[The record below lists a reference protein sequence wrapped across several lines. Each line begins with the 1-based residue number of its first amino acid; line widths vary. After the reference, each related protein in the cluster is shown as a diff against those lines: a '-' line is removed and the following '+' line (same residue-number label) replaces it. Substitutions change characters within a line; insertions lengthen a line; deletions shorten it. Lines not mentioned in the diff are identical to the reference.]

1 MVERLRRFFDVR
13 HGEGLPVL
21 LSFLYIAVVV
31 AAFLLA
37 KPIRNSLF
45 LREYGPYALVYVYAA
60 VPVALT
66 IFVPLYSRVVA
77 RFGSRAVTV
86 GTLVFFSANV
96 LVFWYVFRSLGTGS
110 GEAAEAPRQG
120 LLWLMPAVFY
130 VWVNCFGVIAPVQ
143 AWMYANS
150 LFDTRQAKRLFGIIG
165 AGASLGAIAGGALA
179 RFLVEPVGGTVN
191 MMLVLAVLILLA
203 AGIVI
208 VANLRIRRRG
218 SLRAARP
225 GRQAFRESLRQIRGS
240 RYLRLMA
247 SVVFLVAIVTQWIAF
262 QLSLLADAQF
272 AGDADR
278 LTRFF
283 GTFNFTLGAVT
294 FVLQLLVTGPA
305 LRRFG
310 IGATILL
317 LPLALGAG
325 SALILALP
333 VFWTVLLTNGLDQ
346 GLRFS
351 VDKATY
357 ELLYLPL
364 PPAQRAAVKST
375 IDIVFNRFADGVGAF
390 LLGLATQG
398 FFFVPGLELGL
409 YGTAAI
415 NLLFIAL
422 WCALAWQVRRE
433 YVRTIQDT
441 IHRHRIDSE
450 RMAAGPL
457 DALTSGVVRQK
468 LLAADPEE
476 VRDALNL
483 VELRPVRSWLPA
495 LRDLLK
501 HPAADVRARALAILN
516 SAGDKLV
523 GEEARALLRD
533 RDIGVRTEAL
543 LYLSRVGGLD
553 PVQEIERLGDFQDFS
568 IRAGMVAFLGAP
580 GPSQNLDAARALLD
594 PMVRASGSDAA
605 RERQEAARLLGRLPE
620 SFHDFFEPLIADEE
634 VFVARQAIHSAA
646 RIASDRL
653 IDPLMR
659 ALARPEVADDAAEAL
674 ARYGNG
680 MVRDAGERMSDES
693 VSPEVRRELPQVLV
707 RIGSP
712 EAEEVLVESLL
723 QKDVTLRHNVIV
735 ALNKLQAIH
744 PRLRIDPGLVEVVLA
759 AEIAGHYRSYQV
771 LGPLRAQLKEE
782 DAILQALR
790 HAMEQE
796 LERIFRLMKLLF
808 PTIALHDAYVGVRS
822 RNPLVRANALEFLE
836 NVLKPELR
844 QVLVPLLDS
853 QVSEDERIAM
863 ADRLVGAPLESS
875 EQAVATLLASE
886 DAWLRSRAAYAVGA
900 LRLHGLAPELRKLES
915 NAEPV
920 VKEAI
925 GAAMERLGGETPP
938 EQVRPLPPEMNVSV
952 GAG

>member
-1 MVERLRRFFDVR
+1 MVARLRRFFDVR

-21 LSFLYIAVVV
+21 LSFLYIAIVV

-45 LREYGPYALVYVYAA
+45 LRQYGPYALVYVYAA
-60 VPVALT
+60 VPLALT

-86 GTLVFFSANV
+86 GTLVFFSTNV
-96 LVFWYVFRSLGTGS
+96 LAFWYAFRVLGVGQEETV
-110 GEAAEAPRQG
+110 ATRTG
-120 LLWLMPAVFY
+120 LLWLLPGVFY

-143 AWMYANS
+143 AWIYTNS
-150 LFDTRQAKRLFGIIG
+150 LFDTRQAKRLFGLIG
-165 AGASLGAIAGGALA
+165 AGASLGAITGGALA
-179 RFLVEPVGGTVN
+179 RFLVEAVGGTVN
-191 MMLVLAVLILLA
+191 MMLVLAALILLA
-203 AGIVI
+203 AGIVMT
-208 VANLRIRRRG
+208 ANLRIRRRG
-218 SLRAARP
+218 TPRGSRP
-225 GRQAFRESLRQIRGS
+225 GRQAFAESLRQIRQS

-247 SVVFLVAIVTQWIAF
+247 AVVFLVAIVTQWLAF
-262 QLSLLADAQF
+262 QLSLRADERYG
-272 AGDADR
+272 GDADA
-278 LTRFF
+278 LTAFF
-283 GTFNFTLGAVT
+283 GTFNFTLGAAT

-310 IGATILL
+310 LGATILL
-317 LPLALGAG
+317 LPLSLGAG
-325 SALILALP
+325 SAMILALP
-333 VFWTVLLTNGLDQ
+333 AFWTVLVTSGLDQ

-364 PPAQRAAVKST
+364 PTAQRPSIKST
-375 IDIVFNRFADGVGAF
+375 IDIVFTRFADAVGAF

-398 FFFVPGLELGL
+398 FFFVPGLGLGL
-409 YGTAAI
+409 RGTAAV
-415 NLLFIAL
+415 NLAFITG
-422 WCALAWQVRRE
+422 WVALAWQLRRE

-450 RMAAGPL
+450 RMTAGPL
-457 DALTSGVVRQK
+457 DALTSDVLRQK
-468 LLAADPEE
+468 LSAADPEE

-483 VELRPVRSWLPA
+483 VELRPVKSWLPA

-501 HPAADVRARALAILN
+501 HPAPDVRVRALAILN
-516 SAGDKLV
+516 TAGDKLAADD
-523 GEEARALLRD
+523 ARTMLRD

-543 LYLSRVGGLD
+543 LYLSRVSSID
-553 PVQEIERLGDFQDFS
+553 PVEEIERLGEFQDFS
-568 IRAGMVAFLGAP
+568 IRAGMVAFLGAA
-580 GPSQNLDAARALLD
+580 GPSQNLDAARALLER
-594 PMVRASGSDAA
+594 MARATGPDGA

-620 SFHDFFEPLIADEE
+620 EFHDFFEPLLADEE
-634 VFVARQAIHSAA
+634 TFVARQAVHSAS
-646 RIASDRL
+646 RLTSDRL
-653 IDPLMR
+653 IGPLMS
-659 ALARPEVADDAAEAL
+659 ALAHPEIADDAAEAL

-680 MVRDAGERMSDES
+680 MVREIGSRLADES
-693 VSPEVRRELPQVLV
+693 VPAEIRRELPQVLV
-707 RIGSP
+707 RLGTP
-712 EAEEVLVESLL
+712 DAEEVLIESLL
-723 QKDVTLRHNVIV
+723 QADVTLRHNVIV

-744 PRLRIDPGLVEVVLA
+744 PRLRIDPGLAELVLA

-771 LGPLRAQLKEE
+771 LGPLRAQLKE
-782 DAILQALR
+782 DDPILQALR

-822 RNPLVRANALEFLE
+822 TNPLVRANALEFLE

-853 QVSEDERIAM
+853 QVTEDERIAM
-863 ADRLVGAPLESS
+863 ANRLVGAPLESS

-900 LRLHGLAPELRKLES
+900 LRLHGLAAELKKLEAH
-915 NAEPV
+915 AEPV

-925 GAAMERLGGETPP
+925 DAAMERLAGETPP
-938 EQVRPLPPEMNVSV
+938 APVRPLPAEMNVNV